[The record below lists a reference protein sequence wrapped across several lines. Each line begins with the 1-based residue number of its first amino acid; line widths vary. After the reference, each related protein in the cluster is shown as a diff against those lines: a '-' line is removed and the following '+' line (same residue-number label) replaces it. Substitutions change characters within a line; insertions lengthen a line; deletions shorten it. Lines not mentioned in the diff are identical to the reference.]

1 MSFTPRVAHDY
12 ISFDSALDNFLK
24 DLKDRRKKSKLAF
37 CGRKGASLTI
47 LGRAVGRGS
56 ISAGLVPCLVMAL
69 VSFAAA
75 IRC

>member
-12 ISFDSALDNFLK
+12 ISFDSALYNFLK

-37 CGRKGASLTI
+37 CGRNEASLTI
-47 LGRAVGRGS
+47 LGHVMGMGS
-56 ISAGLVPCLVMAL
+56 TSAGLVPCLVMAL